1 MWLNFIQAKL
11 ISSQCRQRCSRIS
24 MCDMRGGPTWG
35 FQGRYPFALF
45 CKLFQL
51 IIADHLFA
59 LCWRILT
66 DSCSPSSL
74 PAVMCGCAGKYFTWV
89 SIISTEYS
97 LSMTVLVRG
106 CWQGWFPLPGLPRYL
121 LAIFFAVGLPTNL
134 LGISSQAHQLA
145 MSLMKVQWREKSA

>member
-1 MWLNFIQAKL
+1 MGFSGPLSFCIILQAIL
-11 ISSQCRQRCSRIS
+11 
-24 MCDMRGGPTWG
+24 
-35 FQGRYPFALF
+35 
-45 CKLFQL
+45 
-51 IIADHLFA
+51 ADHCGSPFCFVLANLDGF
-59 LCWRILT
+59 LLPLLPPCCHVWV
-66 DSCSPSSL
+66 CS
-74 PAVMCGCAGKYFTWV
+74 KYFTWV